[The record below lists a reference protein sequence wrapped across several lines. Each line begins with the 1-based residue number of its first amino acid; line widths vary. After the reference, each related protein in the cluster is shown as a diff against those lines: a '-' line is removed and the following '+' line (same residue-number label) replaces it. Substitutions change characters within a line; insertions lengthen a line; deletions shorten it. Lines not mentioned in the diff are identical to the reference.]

1 MTNIRRFEDI
11 EAWKKGRELAKDIY
25 AVTGKGECAR
35 DYGLPRGICDC
46 GVIPRGEPDQIQRA
60 SVSVISNIVYPVKYT
75 LLRLFHGVNPVKYIR
90 WTISRG
96 KGFDSQSNRSFI
108 QFLGYSLRSATEVQ
122 SHLYVAVD
130 QGYISKDEFAQLYDQ
145 ATEGKKLISGFTPW
159 NNVRSVLFHGVNSL
173 LEA

>member
-46 GVIPRGEPDQIQRA
+46 GVIPRGERDQIQRA
-60 SVSVISNIVYPVKYT
+60 STSVMANIVYPVKYT
-75 LLRLFHGVNPVKYIR
+75 LLRLLHGVNPVKYIR

-96 KGFDSQSNRSFI
+96 KGFDANSDDEFVR
-108 QFLGYSLRSATEVQ
+108 FLRYALRSATEVQ
-122 SHLYVAVD
+122 SHQYVAAD
-130 QGYISKDEFAQLYDQ
+130 QGYISKDEFTQLYDQ
-145 ATEGKKLISGFTPW
+145 GTEVKKLIAGFIRYLKT
-159 NNVRSVLFHGVNSL
+159 
-173 LEA
+173 